1 MQWPFMQLVKM
12 VNTVAASEIIYDTV
26 ICKRSNMQKDM
37 PFA

>member
-1 MQWPFMQLVKM
+1 MQLVKM